1 MSRASDTLAGKRRMD
16 DGIKRGDAIEIV
28 VDGDPVRAYEGESVA
43 AVLLAIGQRTL
54 RTTTRRSAPRGLYC
68 GIGSCFECLMVIEG
82 RPGVR
87 ACQTVVR
94 EGMRVDTQRGDGQWA
109 FTTQSRSSPG
119 TVMPAIAS
127 SATRTNLPTRDPD
140 SSCGCGK

>member
-1 MSRASDTLAGKRRMD
+1 MSRASDTLVGERRID

-28 VDGDPVRAYEGESVA
+28 VDGEPVRAYEGESVA
-43 AVLLAIGQRTL
+43 AALLAIGQRTL

-68 GIGSCFECLMVIEG
+68 GIGTCFECLMVIEG

-94 EGMRVDTQRGDGQWA
+94 EGMRVDTQQGDGRWA
-109 FTTQSRSSPG
+109 FASHSRSFPG
-119 TVMPAIAS
+119 AVLPTIAS
-127 SATRTNLPTRDPD
+127 PDTRTNLPAPEPD
-140 SSCGCGK
+140 TSCGCGK